1 MAKKDSRNLNVTIN
15 NKAND
20 DDRDIVI
27 SISGVFRMLKKY
39 FLPWLI
45 ISAMALV
52 AIGGFSTFRAVTK
65 KPALSALI
73 SFNYDG
79 IEKGKDPSGRNF
91 DVNIVKNSQVIA
103 DAMYKQGL
111 DMEKAAVIQEN
122 ITFEGII
129 PSDAID
135 KITAYKSVYENASS
149 GNLAAA
155 QAMLDVAF
163 HPTQFKVFFDY
174 NDASLSR
181 KEAVQLFDNIL
192 EGFGDYFYDHYG
204 YNKNLGVSITSVDY
218 SDYDYSEAVDVF
230 KSNLSTLTKYV
241 RGLADADTKQFRSSQ
256 TGRTFND
263 LAQAAKT
270 ISSIDLD
277 RISSK
282 IAINNITKNKADTI
296 AYYEFRI
303 DELNREKDAYTERL
317 ANVTNSIKEY
327 QKDSLLIMSTTEG
340 TNAELSKN
348 SGEYD
353 KLVER
358 KESIAADLAETKQ
371 SINYY
376 IQRKEKLEKAVTG
389 TEQMQKE
396 VEEDLA
402 KVSQKL
408 DKLIKDTEVTADEYY
423 RIVEFA
429 HAYNVLVPPVDSAAG
444 TIKAIIS
451 FAILPLIACEAL
463 IFLVYMIVAF
473 VKAVKAENA
482 KPVLIE
488 GDDDDDDDDDD
499 KAEDAEEK
507 TKPAE
512 KKTESKPV
520 NKSTNKNKKKRR

>member
-45 ISAMALV
+45 ISAMAFV

-91 DVNIVKNSQVIA
+91 DVNMVKNSQVIA
-103 DAMYKQGL
+103 DAMYKQDL

-204 YNKNLGVSITSVDY
+204 YNKNLGVSITSIDY

-317 ANVTNSIKEY
+317 ANVTNSIKDY

-376 IQRKEKLEKAVTG
+376 IQRKEKLEKAVTS

-408 DKLIKDTEVTADEYY
+408 DKLVQDTETTADEYY

-429 HAYNVLVPPVDSAAG
+429 HAYNV
-444 TIKAIIS
+444 
-451 FAILPLIACEAL
+451 
-463 IFLVYMIVAF
+463 
-473 VKAVKAENA
+473 
-482 KPVLIE
+482 
-488 GDDDDDDDDDD
+488 
-499 KAEDAEEK
+499 
-507 TKPAE
+507 
-512 KKTESKPV
+512 
-520 NKSTNKNKKKRR
+520 